1 MSFSDEVRAAFRR
14 GETDAVVRMS
24 QAEIV
29 RAQAAADLAGEVE
42 ARYALARVAIRGGD
56 LAGGEVRAR
65 EALAVALRSG
75 DRALEERPRHV
86 LAAVARMS
94 GDLARARDLYR
105 ENIALN
111 ETLGRPEVVNS
122 EYHNLAFCEL
132 GLGDI
137 DTARRLFAAG
147 RERVFRH
154 GWAEFVP
161 YVCVAGVA
169 LASAEGDHARAALL
183 VGVADAAFAA
193 LGQVPDPDDAA
204 DLAKARAAATG
215 TLGPA
220 AFAERYARGQAL
232 DPREAFDD
240 GGTSDT

>member
-1 MSFSDEVRAAFRR
+1 M
-14 GETDAVVRMS
+14 
-24 QAEIV
+24 
-29 RAQAAADLAGEVE
+29 
-42 ARYALARVAIRGGD
+42 
-56 LAGGEVRAR
+56 
-65 EALAVALRSG
+65 
-75 DRALEERPRHV
+75 